1 MIFSI
6 IKIIII
12 FSIINLIEFTFLR
25 LFKVYGNI
33 IASLM
38 LNNFLGILLLKSVDL
53 YNFNKKYN
61 YSFFNWF
68 SRNLLNTCT
77 YFIML
82 QFCFIDFYFKFGIII
97 LVNCFQR

>member
-38 LNNFLGILLLKSVDL
+38 LNNFLGILLLIILWYLKVLIYIISIK
-53 YNFNKKYN
+53 N
-61 YSFFNWF
+61 
-68 SRNLLNTCT
+68 
-77 YFIML
+77 
-82 QFCFIDFYFKFGIII
+82 III
-97 LVNCFQR
+97 VSSTGLVGIFLILAHIL